1 MTRPIDVDRDL
12 QILKTRPGTPERMKA
27 EQAPTK
33 PRKRSGAAMPGSAAA
48 GGPQRRTEGRT
59 GPFAHAERR

>member
-12 QILKTRPGTPERMKA
+12 QILKTLPGTQERVKA
-27 EQAPTK
+27 VEAPTK
-33 PRKRSGAAMPGSAAA
+33 ARKRSGAAMPGSVAA

-59 GPFAHAERR
+59 GPFARAECR